1 MDNNILRFQ
10 CKLQVFQKMISA
22 ILMAGYNN
30 KREVKK
36 YSRTVAEHYGEK
48 FVETGYKPLREFKTV
63 KNGRQES
70 KPLIQYTLERL
81 FKNEFIDEIVIVGH
95 QMLLEQ
101 RLGNLIKQFKKP
113 CCIVNQN
120 SKIPDDVIRRFN
132 IIPRKVK
139 YNSIAGNFIK
149 GYAASNACEEKKHA
163 LFVASDSPLTTNE
176 FVNRFLKA
184 VQQYQGESAIIV
196 PAVLIDDKKDKLG
209 RPPLRLRNDS
219 QFQLT
224 DKKDR
229 YGRQG
234 FRLSSLISANPHRF
248 DVNMAN
254 TAYSLRKWMIPN
266 VQLKLFRITH
276 GLGYPNVY
284 SKYFL
289 RKDLSVSE
297 VANIVSEFFKGRLE
311 LIPMTGEEATYDY
324 DGTDREYRMITKM
337 LKSDQKDTV

>member
-1 MDNNILRFQ
+1 
-10 CKLQVFQKMISA
+10 MISA
-22 ILMAGYNN
+22 ILMAGYDN
-30 KREVKK
+30 KREVKR

-48 FVETGYKPLREFKTV
+48 FIEAGYKPLREFKTV

-81 FKNEFIDEIVIVGH
+81 LKNEFIDEIVIVGH

-101 RLGNLIKQFKKP
+101 RLGNFIKQFEKP

-149 GYAASNACEEKKHA
+149 GYAASNACREKKHA
-163 LFVASDSPLTTNE
+163 LFVASDSPFTTNE
-176 FVNRFLKA
+176 FVNRFLKVA
-184 VQQYQGESAIIV
+184 QQYQGESAIIV
-196 PAVLIDDKKDKLG
+196 PAILIDDKKDKLG

-229 YGRQG
+229 YSRQG

-248 DVNMAN
+248 DVNTVN
-254 TAYSLRKWMIPN
+254 TAYSLRKWMNPN
-266 VQLKLFRITH
+266 VQLKLFRITR

-289 RKDLSVSE
+289 RKDLSVNE
-297 VANIVSEFFKGRLE
+297 VANIVSEFFNGRLE
-311 LIPMTGEEATYDY
+311 LIPMTGEETTYDY

-337 LKSDQKDTV
+337 LKSDQNDTV